1 MLHLEHRTAKMEDI
15 PLLVDLRI
23 EFAESIHGS
32 LPEIRRQEIRGSV
45 EQYFAK
51 TIPQLEYLCILCFHR
66 QELAGMG
73 AMVLRRQPGGAKNP
87 SGRIGYLANMYTR
100 PAFRRQGICNAI
112 IHMLIEHG
120 KSEGLHVFELQLH
133 KTITISMHI
142 LLHCNATTYP
152 ICGARKQNYN
162 SFLSR

>member
-15 PLLVDLRI
+15 LLVDLRI
-23 EFAESIHGS
+23 EFAEESIHGS

-73 AMVLRRQPGGAKNP
+73 AIPACADNLEEQRTRVDVLGTW
-87 SGRIGYLANMYTR
+87 RICTHALPFVGK
-100 PAFRRQGICNAI
+100 AF
-112 IHMLIEHG
+112 
-120 KSEGLHVFELQLH
+120 
-133 KTITISMHI
+133 
-142 LLHCNATTYP
+142 AT
-152 ICGARKQNYN
+152 Q
-162 SFLSR
+162 SFTCS